1 MIRQVP
7 MASGI
12 VLIALH
18 DSYFIN
24 RLYVMTYTFIEYTG
38 RIDFESGQNDF
49 LFGQIVF
56 QFGQNDRKPAFHH
69 IFKSSHDL

>member
-1 MIRQVP
+1 
-7 MASGI
+7 
-12 VLIALH
+12 
-18 DSYFIN
+18 
-24 RLYVMTYTFIEYTG
+24 MTYTFIEYTG

-69 IFKSSHDL
+69 IFKSSHDLWWSITENRHMVTRNLVCKLFMG